1 VSPSRPFILRPV
13 TTALLMVAILIVGAA
28 AYLKLPISAL
38 PEVQYPTIQVRTFY
52 PGASPDVMSS
62 AVTAP
67 LERQFGQIPGLT
79 QMTSTSSD
87 GSSAIVL
94 QFSLRLNIDV
104 AEQEVQAAIN
114 AAQSYLP
121 TDLPVPPVYSKSNPA
136 DAPVLTLALTSK
148 TLPLSKVEDLADSRL
163 APKISQLGGVGLVTI
178 GGGQKPAV
186 RIQVNPATLATYG
199 ISLEDLRSA
208 LTSTSVNAAKGTLDG
223 EAQNYQINSN
233 DQLLTGDD
241 YRDVIVAY
249 KNGAPVTLSDVAK
262 ISDGVENI
270 RLAGWMNQTPAVIL
284 NIQRQPGANTI
295 AVVKSIEDLLPQL
308 QANLPASVKLTVLTD
323 RTTTIQASVKDV
335 EFELVLTIGLV
346 VMVIFIFLR
355 NFYAT
360 IIPAIAIP
368 ISLVGALAVMYLLGY
383 SLNNLTLMALTIST
397 GFVVDDAI
405 VMIENISRYLEQGFG
420 PLEAALKG
428 AEQIGFTIISLTISL
443 IAVLT
448 PLLLMGD
455 IVGRLFR
462 EFAITLAVTIL
473 ISAAVSLTLTPMMSA
488 RLLRHKPESE
498 QGRFYR
504 WSERMFENL
513 IAEYSRTLQWI
524 LRHEI
529 STLLVATATLV
540 LAIYLYVVIPKG
552 LFPTQDVGI
561 IQGISQAPESISF
574 RAMSLKQ
581 QELAKAILQDPA
593 VASLSS
599 FIGIDGTNA
608 TLNSGRIQ
616 INLKPFAERHVDAT
630 TVINRLQSKLQNVAG
645 IHLYLQ
651 PVQDLTVDNR
661 ASRNQFQYTLEDADQ
676 AELDTWTE
684 RMVAELRKQPE
695 LRDVATDQQPRG
707 LAENLVIDR
716 ATASRMNIT
725 PDQIDSTLYDAF
737 GQRQISSLYTQF
749 NQYHVILEASPELQ
763 ADPQKLQDIYLQNA
777 SSQSST
783 SSIPT
788 SGRSFSNSASTSVRT
803 LAVSSTSGI
812 SGAQR
817 SSLSGFAGAPVLSS
831 NTSGALATSFKST
844 SSALS
849 PSGAFGLTGASSQP
863 SSNPLETGGAT
874 TTSSS
879 ASSPIPLSAIAH
891 FAKTS
896 SPLTIAH
903 QGQFPVVTISFDLA
917 VNTSL
922 SQAVAAV
929 ERAQRRLGMPA
940 SVVASFEGTAG
951 AYKAIGSN
959 EALLILAALAAV
971 YIVLGIL
978 YESFIHPITIL
989 STLPSA
995 GVGALLALLLFRQDL
1010 GIVAIIGIILLI
1022 GIVKKNGIMI
1032 VDFALEAERTRGLTS
1047 AEAIYEASLLRFRP
1061 IMMTTLAALF
1071 AGIPLAFGSG
1081 IGSELRRPLGIA
1093 MVGGLLLS
1101 QVLTLYTTP
1110 VIYIFFD
1117 RLGERFASHPRPA
1130 ATLDAAELP

>member
-1 VSPSRPFILRPV
+1 LSPSRAFILRPV
-13 TTALLMVAILIVGAA
+13 TTALLMVAILIAGAA
-28 AYLKLPISAL
+28 AYIKLPVSAL
-38 PEVQYPTIQVRTFY
+38 PEVEYPTIQVRTFY

-104 AEQEVQAAIN
+104 AEQEAQAAIN

-148 TLPLSKVEDLADSRL
+148 TMALSKVEDLADSRL
-163 APKISQLGGVGLVTI
+163 APKISQISGVGLVTI
-178 GGGQKPAV
+178 GGGQKPAI
-186 RIQVNPATLATYG
+186 RIQVNPTTLATYG
-199 ISLEDLRSA
+199 IGLEALRSA
-208 LTSTSVNAAKGTLDG
+208 IASTSVNAAKGAFDG
-223 EAQNYQINSN
+223 EAQNYQINAN
-233 DQLLTGDD
+233 DQLLSGDD
-241 YRDVIVAY
+241 YRDVLVAY
-249 KNGAPVTLSDVAK
+249 RNGAPVTLSDVAK
-262 ISDGVENI
+262 ITDGVENS

-308 QANLPASVKLTVLTD
+308 QATLPASVKLTILTD

-335 EFELVLTIGLV
+335 EFELALTIGLV
-346 VMVIFIFLR
+346 IMVIFVFLR
-355 NFYAT
+355 NVSAT

-368 ISLVGALAVMYLLGY
+368 ISLIGTLAVMYLLGY

-405 VMIENISRYLEQGFG
+405 VMIENISRYLEEGLR
-420 PLEAALKG
+420 PLDAALKG
-428 AEQIGFTIISLTISL
+428 ADQIGFTIISLTISL
-443 IAVLT
+443 VAVLI

-488 RLLRHKPESE
+488 RLLHHKPRSK
-498 QGRFYR
+498 QGAFYR
-504 WSERMFENL
+504 WSEHMFETL
-513 IAEYSRTLQWI
+513 IEQYSRTLRWV
-524 LRHEI
+524 LRHEVT
-529 STLLVATATLV
+529 TLLVAGVTLV

-552 LFPTQDVGI
+552 LFPTQDVGV

-574 RAMSLKQ
+574 QAMSLKQ
-581 QELAKAILQDPA
+581 QELAKVILQDPA

-599 FIGIDGTNA
+599 FIGVDGTNA

-616 INLKPFAERHVDAT
+616 INLKPFVERHVDAA
-630 TVINRLQSKLQNVAG
+630 TVIDRLNSKLDRVDG
-645 IHLYLQ
+645 IHLYMQ
-651 PVQDLTVDNR
+651 PVQDLTVDDR
-661 ASRNQFQYTLEDADQ
+661 TSRNQFQYTLEDADQ
-676 AELDTWTE
+676 AELDTSTAK
-684 RMVAELRKQPE
+684 MVDELKKQPE

-737 GQRQISSLYTQF
+737 GQRQISTLYTQF
-749 NQYHVILEASPELQ
+749 NQHHVILEASPEFQ
-763 ADPQKLQDIYLQNA
+763 RSPQKLQDIYLQN
-777 SSQSST
+777 SSQQSST
-783 SSIPT
+783 SSAST
-788 SGRSFSNSASTSVRT
+788 SGRTAANSASASVTT
-803 LAVSSTSGI
+803 LSGSSTSGI

-817 SSLSGFAGAPVLSS
+817 SVASGPVGTSALSS
-831 NTSGALATSFKST
+831 NTSSGFAFSSRST
-844 SSALS
+844 NPALS
-849 PSGAFGLTGASSQP
+849 MSGASGLSATTSQP
-863 SSNPLETGGAT
+863 SSAT
-874 TTSSS
+874 SAGSSSS
-879 ASSPIPLSAIAH
+879 ATAPIPLSAIAH
-891 FAKTS
+891 FEKRS

-917 VNTSL
+917 PHTSL

-929 ERAQRRLGMPA
+929 ERAQRRLAMPA
-940 SVVASFEGTAG
+940 SVQASFQGTAR
-951 AYKAIGSN
+951 AYESLGSN
-959 EALLILAALAAV
+959 EALLILAALGAV

-995 GVGALLALLLFRQDL
+995 GVGALLALMLFGQDL

-1032 VDFALEAERTRGLTS
+1032 VDFALDAERTRGLTS
-1047 AEAIYEASLLRFRP
+1047 IEAIYEASLLRFRP

-1101 QVLTLYTTP
+1101 QALTLYTTP

-1117 RLGERFASHPRPA
+1117 RLGKRLGSHKSSLV
-1130 ATLDAAELP
+1130 TLDAGGQL